1 MQQRICPYRSEP
13 QHGALRRQQSGGF
26 PNGDEPSPW
35 GAPALLAARISPIV
49 PRSQDTRKRRERP
62 PPEQGGRRV
71 SPSPFGKPRIAAQSA
86 MLGLAAVGADPLLHS
101 PQESSRSRPREL
113 LLLRP
118 DLSQAALQSGN
129 VQLYADT
136 AFGGVEDHPYH
147 AVDGAPPAIWSISS
161 STRSAGAPCQKHSL
175 QPSGSSCNN

>member
-1 MQQRICPYRSEP
+1 
-13 QHGALRRQQSGGF
+13 
-26 PNGDEPSPW
+26 
-35 GAPALLAARISPIV
+35 
-49 PRSQDTRKRRERP
+49 
-62 PPEQGGRRV
+62 
-71 SPSPFGKPRIAAQSA
+71 

-129 VQLYADT
+129 VQLYPDT

-161 STRSAGAPCQKHSL
+161 WPFKLHKVG
-175 QPSGSSCNN
+175 GSSMSEALSAAKWVKL

>member
-1 MQQRICPYRSEP
+1 
-13 QHGALRRQQSGGF
+13 
-26 PNGDEPSPW
+26 
-35 GAPALLAARISPIV
+35 V
-49 PRSQDTRKRRERP
+49 
-62 PPEQGGRRV
+62 
-71 SPSPFGKPRIAAQSA
+71 QSA

-147 AVDGAPPAIWSISS
+147 AVDGAPPALRRGTSEEAEYGPCRCDEQSS
-161 STRSAGAPCQKHSL
+161 AW
-175 QPSGSSCNN
+175 

>member
-1 MQQRICPYRSEP
+1 MASAIAGWASVVRLHLES
-13 QHGALRRQQSGGF
+13 
-26 PNGDEPSPW
+26 
-35 GAPALLAARISPIV
+35 
-49 PRSQDTRKRRERP
+49 
-62 PPEQGGRRV
+62 
-71 SPSPFGKPRIAAQSA
+71 PRIAAQSA

-147 AVDGAPPAIWSISS
+147 AVDGAPPAICLVHFKLHKV
-161 STRSAGAPCQKHSL
+161 G
-175 QPSGSSCNN
+175 GSSMSEALSAAKWVKL